1 MNLYAAVALFALIVV
16 IYWIITEL
24 FTILFRFT
32 GIPDERARF
41 QVISLLTG
49 CGFTTH
55 ESETFLTSRSRRN
68 MARIMMLFGYVF
80 NITIVS
86 TLVNVFMT
94 FREAVQMQ
102 NFITSALLPLLIVI
116 AFFLIGRIKGVRKVI
131 ERLLEKITVRVLHQE
146 TLNRVTRMD
155 YVGEDSI
162 ASVSLARVPAS
173 LEGKMLKDTGLK
185 SEYGIL
191 VMLVEHA
198 GKKAASADAETIF
211 RAGDKLMVFGNYKS
225 ICKAFEAAEQFT
237 DE

>member
-1 MNLYAAVALFALIVV
+1 MNLYAALALFALIVI

-55 ESETFLTSRSRRN
+55 ESETLLTSRSRRN

-86 TLVNVFMT
+86 TLVNVFLT
-94 FREAVQMQ
+94 FRETLQMQ
-102 NFITSALLPLLIVI
+102 NFITSALVPLAIVI
-116 AFFLIGRIKGVRKVI
+116 ALFLIMRIKGVRKGI
-131 ERLLEKITVRVLHQE
+131 ERVLEKLTLKALHRE

-162 ASVSLARVPAS
+162 ASVSLSQIPDAFA
-173 LEGKMLKDTGLK
+173 GKPLRDTGLK
-185 SEYGIL
+185 ADYGIL

-198 GKKAASADAETIF
+198 GKKAAAAEADTVFEP
-211 RAGDKLMVFGNYKS
+211 GDKLMVFGNYKA
-225 ICKAFEAAEQFT
+225 ICKAFEAREQVG
-237 DE
+237 DD

>member
-1 MNLYAAVALFALIVV
+1 MNLYAALALFALIVV

-55 ESETFLTSRSRRN
+55 ESETLLTSRSRRN

-86 TLVNVFMT
+86 TLVNVFLT
-94 FREAVQMQ
+94 FRETVQMQ
-102 NFITSALLPLLIVI
+102 NFITSTLIPLAIVI
-116 AFFLIGRIKGVRKVI
+116 LVFLIGRIKGVRKGM
-131 ERLLEKITVRVLHQE
+131 ERLLEKLTVKALHQE

-162 ASVSLARVPAS
+162 ASVALRQIPAS
-173 LEGKMLKDTGLK
+173 LAGKPLKDTGLK
-185 SEYGIL
+185 ADYGIL
-191 VMLVEHA
+191 VMLVEHE
-198 GKKAASADAETIF
+198 GKKAVAAEADTVFE
-211 RAGDKLMVFGNYKS
+211 AGDKLMVFGAYKD
-225 ICKAFEAAEQFT
+225 ICKAFEAREQFA
-237 DE
+237 DD